1 MSELLQSAFSLLLIG
16 MITVFAILGLVVLTG
31 RLLISLVNRFDPQ
44 TRDRFIGTPKT
55 IFKPKP
61 KAISRATLVAITAA
75 VDAVTQGQG
84 KITHIEKQKK

>member
-31 RLLISLVNRFDPQ
+31 RLLIYLVNRFDPQ

-55 IFKPKP
+55 IFKPKTIP
-61 KAISRATLVAITAA
+61 RAQLAAITAA
-75 VDAVTQGQG
+75 VEAITEGKG
-84 KITHIEKQKK
+84 KISHIEKEKK